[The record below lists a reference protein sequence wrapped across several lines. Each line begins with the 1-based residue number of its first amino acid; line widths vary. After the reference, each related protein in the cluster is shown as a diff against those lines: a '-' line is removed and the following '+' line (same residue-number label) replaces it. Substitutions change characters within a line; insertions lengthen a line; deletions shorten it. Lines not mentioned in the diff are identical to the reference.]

1 MLRIVFAWLA
11 LIMQLDYSSA
21 ARTCFLAPSSAAQ
34 SLWQSRRST
43 THFFFEQ
50 QLMYAWATETED
62 CQGRAGMRGRLI
74 TVGYNSW
81 RAMATASVLKLKENN
96 YEAAEIEFL
105 ITAGRAPGAGAGAAA
120 GAAARHGQGSRT
132 STRSRR
138 RRKLVLTWKCLQ
150 IN

>member
-21 ARTCFLAPSSAAQ
+21 ALQLEPASLPPSAAQ

-62 CQGRAGMRGRLI
+62 CQGREGGRLI

-105 ITAGRAPGAGAGAAA
+105 ITAGRAGAA

-132 STRSRR
+132 SRRRWR

>member
-21 ARTCFLAPSSAAQ
+21 ALQLEPASLPPSAAQ
-34 SLWQSRRST
+34 SPWQSRRST
-43 THFFFEQ
+43 THFFFE

-62 CQGRAGMRGRLI
+62 CQGREGGRLI
-74 TVGYNSW
+74 TVGFNSW

-105 ITAGRAPGAGAGAAA
+105 ITAGRAGAAV
-120 GAAARHGQGSRT
+120 RHSQGSRT

>member
-21 ARTCFLAPSSAAQ
+21 ALQLEPASLPPSAAQ

-50 QLMYAWATETED
+50 QLMYAWATETETED
-62 CQGRAGMRGRLI
+62 CQGRAGNGGRLI

-105 ITAGRAPGAGAGAAA
+105 ITAGRAPGAGAGAA
-120 GAAARHGQGSRT
+120 RHGQGSRT
-132 STRSRR
+132 SRRRRRR

>member
-21 ARTCFLAPSSAAQ
+21 ALQLEPASLPPFAAQ

-62 CQGRAGMRGRLI
+62 CQGREGKGGRLI

-105 ITAGRAPGAGAGAAA
+105 ITAGRAPGAGAAP
-120 GAAARHGQGSRT
+120 RHGQGSRT
-132 STRSRR
+132 SRRRR